1 MFRQLLNSKNNISK
15 ATSLVLLLLICFGL
29 IQLSMANNSNE
40 AAAAAATPDVQDTD
54 ADDVEHSI
62 HILFCA
68 S

>member
-15 ATSLVLLLLICFGL
+15 ATSLVLLLLIGFGL
-29 IQLSMANNSNE
+29 IQFSMANNSNE
-40 AAAAAATPDVQDTD
+40 ATAATSDVQDTD
-54 ADDVEHSI
+54 GDDVEHSI